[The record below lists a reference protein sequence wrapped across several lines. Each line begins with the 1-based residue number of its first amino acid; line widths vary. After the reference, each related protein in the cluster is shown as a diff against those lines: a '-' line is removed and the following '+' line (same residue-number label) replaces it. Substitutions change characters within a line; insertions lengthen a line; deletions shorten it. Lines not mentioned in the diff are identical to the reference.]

1 MHWTKLSAKE
11 QRRLVMRLYNYIMT
25 KNTSVYTRYG
35 VSERIW
41 TSPETGMTRAAWC
54 NAQNER
60 SQTHCKELLGGFFR
74 ENPAWFLKN
83 VPDDLCKAIFLSTYA
98 DSLPEQQ
105 EARVKVNDLAGK
117 LRTGLQKTK
126 NDSLSIFVENPAHTF
141 WGKLALWCLLRPF
154 A

>member
-11 QRRLVMRLYNYIMT
+11 QSRLVMRLYNYIMT

-41 TSPETGMTRAAWC
+41 TSPETGMKKKAWC

-60 SQTHCKELLGGFFR
+60 SQTHCKELLGGFFKKNPKWYV
-74 ENPAWFLKN
+74 ENM
-83 VPDDLCKAIFLSTYA
+83 PDDLCKEIFRSSYA
-98 DSLPEQQ
+98 DCLVEQQ
-105 EARVKVNDLAGK
+105 KARGYVNDLAQE
-117 LRTGLQKTK
+117 LRTRLQKK
-126 NDSLSIFVENPAHTF
+126 EKGFWSIFVEHPDHTF
-141 WGKLALWCLLRPF
+141 VGKVALWCLLRPF